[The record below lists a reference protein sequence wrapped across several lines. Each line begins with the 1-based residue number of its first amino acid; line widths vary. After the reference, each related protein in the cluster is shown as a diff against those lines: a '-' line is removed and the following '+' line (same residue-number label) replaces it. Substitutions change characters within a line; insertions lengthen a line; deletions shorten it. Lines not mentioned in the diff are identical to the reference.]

1 MMLIKFVGYS
11 LVKFVVYLLIALVS
25 WLNVV
30 HLGVNSQLM
39 VKVLRNIP
47 INTIE
52 LPRPTNALLPSNA
65 ALVVNNND

>member
-1 MMLIKFVGYS
+1 MMLIKFVRYS
-11 LVKFVVYLLIALVS
+11 LVKFVVCLLIALVS

-39 VKVLRNIP
+39 VKVLRNIS

-52 LPRPTNALLPSNA
+52 LPRPSNA